1 MAESRAGGGAATP
14 VPLRR
19 LEPALNKFT
28 RVAIPTDLER
38 LARHQANIEKY
49 NSQQDWKLLHHEQ
62 INASRTVQQLQFNVR
77 EMEKLRL
84 LLRTADGAAFEHIVQ
99 PARDLASSAIAAF
112 LRDPATSCPPAFSS
126 LPPCD
131 VHGRDE
137 GWEGAASRMTRS
149 TSDFTELLV
158 RGDVASGPTEGA
170 GERGGPPST
179 PPSSPQLQDQ
189 LLALHE
195 IPQEEDAS
203 ESWEHLCEELTE
215 LNSLVTDFSYMVHNQ
230 QETIDSI
237 EDKLEMASDNVRQGT
252 KQIGKAAK
260 SGTVMLPVAGAVLG
274 GILGGPVG
282 MLVGFKVAGVAAA
295 LGGGLLGFTGARAF
309 QRHRRAR
316 VDAQLQQLS
325 SSCPELSQLQ
335 Q

>member
-1 MAESRAGGGAATP
+1 MAESGAGGGAAMQ

-38 LARHQANIEKY
+38 LARHQVNIEKY
-49 NSQQDWKLLHHEQ
+49 NSQQDWKLLHQEQ

-112 LRDPATSCPPAFSS
+112 LRHPATSCHRVRPSMVS
-126 LPPCD
+126 
-131 VHGRDE
+131 
-137 GWEGAASRMTRS
+137 
-149 TSDFTELLV
+149 TELLV
-158 RGDVASGPTEGA
+158 RDDAASGPTEGA
-170 GERGGPPST
+170 GEQAGPPST

-215 LNSLVTDFSYMVHNQ
+215 LNSLVTDFSYMVHSQ
-230 QETIDSI
+230 QEAIDSI

-316 VDAQLQQLS
+316 VDTQLQQLS
-325 SSCPELSQLQ
+325 SSCPEL
-335 Q
+335 

>member
-131 VHGRDE
+131 
-137 GWEGAASRMTRS
+137 
-149 TSDFTELLV
+149 LLV